1 MSPRLGGEAPPLVRT
16 QDSEV
21 HEKERLGVKA
31 WET

>member
-1 MSPRLGGEAPPLVRT
+1 VSPRLGRESPALVRT
-16 QDSEV
+16 KNAEV